1 MPVGSWSRIDL
12 LVKTELLAPAR
23 CKAFNY
29 GLGATTVVWFA
40 TTVVWLESTLSAPL
54 DETAVTT

>member
-29 GLGATTVVWFA
+29 GLGATTVVW
-40 TTVVWLESTLSAPL
+40 LESTLSAPL